1 MDHITYEER
10 YAAHPADVK
19 NYDTDRLREQFLI
32 EKNFETDKIVLT
44 YTMNDRFIAGG
55 AVPVSKSLSLDP
67 IDPLKASHFCDRRE
81 VGMINIGGEG
91 IVEVDGKEIVLL
103 PMEGIYIGKNTKS
116 IILKSKSG
124 SNPAKFYINSAPAHQ
139 AYPIKKIELKDRITL
154 DLGNSNDANERQIFQ
169 YIVAAS
175 VQTCQL
181 QMGITKLKPGS
192 IWNTMP
198 PHTHNR
204 RMEVYLYIDLPKNHA
219 ISHFM
224 GEATQTRHIWMTNEQ
239 AVISPPWS
247 IHCASGTSSYSFVWG
262 MAGENLDFTD
272 MDAIKAIELK

>member
-10 YAAHPADVK
+10 YAAHPVDVK

-247 IHCASGTSSYSFVWG
+247 IHCASGTSSYTFVWG

>member
-32 EKNFETDKIVLT
+32 KKNFEADKVLLT

-55 AVPVSKSLSLDP
+55 AVPVSKSLSLDA
-67 IDPLKASHFCDRRE
+67 IDPLKAEHFCDRRE
-81 VGMINIGGEG
+81 VGIINIGGEG
-91 IVEVDGKEIVLL
+91 IVEVDGKDIELL
-103 PMEGIYIGKNTKS
+103 SMEGIYIGNGTKT
-116 IILKSKSG
+116 IILKSKST

-139 AYPIKKIELKDRITL
+139 SFPTKKIELEDRITL
-154 DLGNSNDANERQIFQ
+154 DLGNANDANERQIFQ

-204 RMEVYLYIDLPKNHA
+204 RMEVYLYIDLPQEHA

-224 GEATQTRHIWMTNEQ
+224 GEATETRHIWMTNEQ
-239 AVISPPWS
+239 AIISPPWS

-272 MDAIKAIELK
+272 MDAIKAIELR

>member
-1 MDHITYEER
+1 MSHIIYEER
-10 YAAHPADVK
+10 YAAHPKDVK
-19 NYDTDRLREQFLI
+19 NYDTDQLREQFLI
-32 EKNFETDKIVLT
+32 EKLFEADKILLT

-55 AVPVSKSLSLDP
+55 AVPVNNALSLDA
-67 IDPLKASHFCDRRE
+67 IDPLKAVHFCDRRE
-81 VGMINIGGEG
+81 VGIINIGGEG
-91 IVEVDGKEIVLL
+91 IVEVDGTAIELL
-103 PMEGIYIGKNTKS
+103 PMEGLYIGSGTKTVL
-116 IILKSKSG
+116 LKSKSS
-124 SNPAKFYINSAPAHQ
+124 SNPASFYINSAPAHQ
-139 AYPIKKIELKDRITL
+139 SFPTKKIELKDRITL
-154 DLGNSNDANERQIFQ
+154 DLGNANDANERQIFQ

-198 PHTHNR
+198 PHTHDR
-204 RMEVYLYIDLPKNHA
+204 RMEVYLYIDLPKEHA

-224 GEATQTRHIWMTNEQ
+224 GEATQTRHVWMTNEQ
-239 AVISPPWS
+239 AIISPPWS

-272 MDAIKAIELK
+272 MDAIKAIELR